1 MIPRLKE
8 QYYKTSIDSLSKK
21 FHIKNKLMA
30 PKILKVALNM
40 GLGKDGKNMANF
52 SSYKSIFYII
62 LTMLEK
68 I

>member
-30 PKILKVALNM
+30 PKILKVVLNM
-40 GLGKDGKNMANF
+40 GLGQDGNDK
-52 SSYKSIFYII
+52 K
-62 LTMLEK
+62 K
-68 I
+68 IQSCLNEND

>member
-30 PKILKVALNM
+30 PKILKVVLNM
-40 GLGKDGKNMANF
+40 GLGKDGDDKKKNTI
-52 SSYKSIFYII
+52 IF
-62 LTMLEK
+62 K
-68 I
+68 